1 MTPIQKLIHLSKYRQ
16 PCQEPLRYYSEI
28 LGEPVLN
35 KRTIAHSSIEA
46 LVDITI
52 YTLATLTGILI
63 GMYFF
68 LPDILTIIWENLS

>member
-16 PCQEPLRYYSEI
+16 PCQEPLRYYSQL

-52 YTLATLTGILI
+52 YTLATITGVLL

-68 LPDILTIIWENLS
+68 LPGSLTILWEALP